1 MSFRSAYNIEDLRAI
16 AQRRLPRIAWDFLE
30 RGAEEEVTLAA
41 NRKVFER
48 IRFMPRTL
56 VDVSKRS
63 QKVTVFGRVFDSPF
77 GIAPTGAA
85 GLYCHEADIA
95 LARAARRANVPFA
108 LSTASFEPMERVIRE
123 GGGDPWFQLYMSG
136 DRVTAERLVRRALN
150 AGYGVLVHTTDIPV
164 AGNREFNRRN
174 GFEIP
179 PKLTPSIVLD
189 GLRHPRWLTGVF
201 LKTLL
206 ASGVPRFRNLDVTV
220 DGRVVP
226 TTLSGFRERRDGL
239 DWKQFDW
246 LRDLWP
252 KKLVVK
258 GIMTVADA
266 QLAARHGADGIV
278 VSNHGGRQLDGA
290 PSPIDVLPQI
300 AQAVGAHMAVM
311 VDSGFRRGSD
321 IVKALALGADM
332 VFVGRATLY
341 GAAAGGEEGIMRA
354 LDLLKSEV
362 DRVMAL
368 IGCRCVEHL
377 GLHYLRFDGAVP
389 LQAASRA
396 WENVH
401 SIAHERSG
409 T

>member
-1 MSFRSAYNIEDLRAI
+1 MNLRSAYNIEDLRAI
-16 AQRRLPRIAWDFLE
+16 AQHRLPRIAWEFLE

-48 IRFMPRTL
+48 IRFLPRAL

-95 LARAARRANVPFA
+95 LARAARRANIPFA

-123 GGGDPWFQLYMSG
+123 GGGDPWFQLYMSE
-136 DRVTAERLVRRALN
+136 DRVTAERLVRRALE

-179 PKLTPSIVLD
+179 PKFTPSTLLD
-189 GLRHPRWLTGVF
+189 GLAHPRWLAGVF

-206 ASGVPRFRNLDVTV
+206 TSGVPRFRNLDVSV
-220 DGRVVP
+220 DGRIVP

-239 DWKQFDW
+239 DWKHFDW
-246 LRDLWP
+246 LRELWP

-258 GIMTVADA
+258 GIMTVEDA
-266 QLAARHGADGIV
+266 KLAAQHGADGIV

-290 PSPIDVLPQI
+290 PSPIEVLPQI
-300 AQAVGAHMAVM
+300 AQAVGEYMEIL

-332 VFVGRATLY
+332 VLVGRATLY
-341 GAAAGGEEGIMRA
+341 GAAAGGEPGIVRA

-368 IGCRCVEHL
+368 IGCSNVGQL
-377 GLHYLRFDGAVP
+377 GPEYLRVEGAA
-389 LQAASRA
+389 LQAASRGRDRFPSI
-396 WENVH
+396 VH
-401 SIAHERSG
+401 ELSR